1 MEMAEYISR
10 EAALSLEMVI
20 EAEPDEIPA
29 ISKGMAYYLDYLEGI
44 PAADVVERK
53 TGKWIDEALCS
64 TSSYGVYHVN
74 RCSVCRSA
82 EPMLSR
88 KNYCPNCGA
97 EMRGEA

>member
-1 MEMAEYISR
+1 MADYIKR
-10 EAALSLEMVI
+10 EDVIDRLEKTFLLQAPTARAIV
-20 EAEPDEIPA
+20 EA
-29 ISKGMAYYLDYLEGI
+29 I

-97 EMRGEA
+97 DMRGEE